1 MDRTKL
7 LGEEKIGKLLWD
19 FSIPAMVGMIVNA
32 LYNIVDSIFV
42 GNGVGEIGLTAVTI
56 AFPIM
61 IILMAFGMFIGVG
74 ATALV
79 SIRLGE
85 RRLEE
90 AEKILGN
97 ALSLVCLASL
107 ILTPIGLY
115 FLDPILIAL
124 GASVAVL
131 PYAHDFTQVII
142 MGNIFMFLGFGLNN
156 LIRAEGNPRLAMAT
170 MLISAGLNTL
180 LNPLFIFGLK
190 WGIVGSAFA
199 TVLSQAAAAFWVL
212 AYFVSNKS
220 VLKFRRK
227 NFVLNK
233 SIVIGIVA
241 IGLSPFL
248 MQVAASVI
256 SFLSNVTLLEYG
268 GDLAVAAMGIITRV
282 AMLILMPIFGMQ
294 QGVQPIIGYN
304 YGAQNYGRVIEALKK
319 AIFGATIIATGGF
332 LIVQLFDKQI
342 ISIFNSN
349 QELVNFGA
357 QGLRIYLALLPIIGF
372 QIISANYFQAVGK
385 AKYAILF
392 SMSRQVIILIPLL
405 IILPHFLGIYGVW
418 VASPIADFFSSL
430 ITGVYLWRELGKL
443 TVLHKPVKLN

>member
-1 MDRTKL
+1 MDRSTQ

-19 FSIPAMVGMIVNA
+19 FSVPAMVGMIVNA

-61 IILMAFGMFIGVG
+61 IILMAFGMLVGVG

-85 RRLEE
+85 KRVAE

-97 ALSLVCLASL
+97 ALSLVCLGSL
-107 ILTPIGLY
+107 IVTPLGLY
-115 FLDPILIAL
+115 FLDPILIVM
-124 GASVAVL
+124 GASSTVL
-131 PYAHDFTQVII
+131 PYAHNFTQVII
-142 MGNIFMFLGFGLNN
+142 MGNFFMFLGFGLNN

-180 LNPLFIFGLK
+180 FNPLFIFGFK

-212 AYFVSNKS
+212 AYFTGNKS
-220 VLKFRRK
+220 TLKFRRK
-227 NFVLNK
+227 NFVLDK
-233 SIVIGIVA
+233 SIVFGIVA

-248 MQVAASVI
+248 MQVAASMI
-256 SFLSNVTLLEYG
+256 SFLSNVTLLQYG
-268 GDLAVAAMGIITRV
+268 GDLAVAAMWVITRV

-304 YGAQNYGRVIEALKK
+304 YGAQKYDRVIEALKK
-319 AIFGATIIATGGF
+319 AIFAATFIATAGF
-332 LIVQLFDKQI
+332 LLVQLFDKQI

-357 QGLRIYLALLPIIGF
+357 QGLRIYLVMLPIIGF

-405 IILPHFLGIYGVW
+405 VILPRFMGIYGVW
-418 VASPIADFFSSL
+418 VASPIADFCASL

-443 TVLHKPVKLN
+443 TALHHPTGL